1 MSVLIDRNTKVL
13 VQGITGHQGRFHT
26 EEMLAYGT
34 KVAGGVTPGKGGT
47 ECLGVPVFDTVREAK
62 EVTGATASVIF
73 VPAKFAAESI
83 LEALDAGMEL
93 CVCITEGIPVQD
105 MMKVR
110 KAVAESSMTLIGPN
124 CPGLITPGECKIGII
139 PGNICMPG
147 RIGIISRSGTLTYEA
162 INQLTERGLGQS
174 TAIGIGGDS
183 IRGISFVDALEMF
196 YRDPETDAC
205 VMIGEIG
212 GAEEEKA
219 ARWIEEHPAMPI
231 VFYISGRNA
240 PPGKRMGHAG
250 AIIEGGQG
258 TADSKIA
265 RLEQAGASNAGTP
278 DRIGETMVQALTD
291 KDLVEK
297 CRG

>member
-196 YRDPETDAC
+196 SRDPETDAC

-212 GAEEEKA
+212 GAEEE
-219 ARWIEEHPAMPI
+219 
-231 VFYISGRNA
+231 
-240 PPGKRMGHAG
+240 
-250 AIIEGGQG
+250 
-258 TADSKIA
+258 
-265 RLEQAGASNAGTP
+265 
-278 DRIGETMVQALTD
+278 
-291 KDLVEK
+291 
-297 CRG
+297 

>member
-219 ARWIEEHPAMPI
+219 ARWIEEHPAMPV

-278 DRIGETMVQALTD
+278 DRIGETMVKALTE
-291 KDLVEK
+291 KDLLEK